1 MDDINLLL
9 ILSAGIVTTA
19 SPGPSTLAIAG
30 TAMSAGR
37 RTGLIL
43 AMGIL
48 TGSVMWSSAAAL
60 GLSALMVANAWLFEV
75 FRYIAA
81 LYLLWLA
88 WRSAWSAL
96 RSDDAVIKSVPVGS
110 LAQAYVRG
118 FGIHLTNPKVILFF
132 GSLYALGIP
141 NDTAPSVVAFVV
153 MLVAI
158 QSAVI
163 FVAYALLFSHA
174 SVRQTYARLCRWF
187 EAAFALLFGMAGLRV
202 LFARAPL

>member
-1 MDDINLLL
+1 MDDVNLLL
-9 ILSAGIVTTA
+9 ILSAGFVTTA
-19 SPGPSTLAIAG
+19 SPGPSTLMIAG

-43 AMGIL
+43 AMGVL
-48 TGSVMWSSAAAL
+48 TGSVMWSAAAAL

-88 WRSAWSAL
+88 WRSARSAL
-96 RSDDAVIKSVPVGS
+96 RTDDAVIKDVPVDS
-110 LAQAYVRG
+110 PAEAYVRG
-118 FGIHLTNPKVILFF
+118 LGVHLTNPKVILFF

-141 NDTAPSVVAFVV
+141 NAATPIAVALVVL
-153 MLVAI
+153 LVAI

-174 SVRQTYARLCRWF
+174 TVRQKYARLRRWF
-187 EAAFALLFGMAGLRV
+187 EAAFALLFGVAGLRV
-202 LFARAPL
+202 LFARAPV